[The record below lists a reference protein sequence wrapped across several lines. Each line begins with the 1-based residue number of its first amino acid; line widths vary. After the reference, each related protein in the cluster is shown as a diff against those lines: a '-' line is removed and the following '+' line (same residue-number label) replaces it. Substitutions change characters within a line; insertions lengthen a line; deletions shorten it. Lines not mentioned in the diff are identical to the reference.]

1 MLCNLDLIFNS
12 IIIKS
17 RFGRKKISIQ
27 TLAASVQASYLQL
40 VQSDA
45 PAGTFLLEHVIQ
57 EAGTFG
63 RLDITAVRMIVA
75 FRIEMEVS

>member
-1 MLCNLDLIFNS
+1 M
-12 IIIKS
+12 
-17 RFGRKKISIQ
+17 GRKKKSLSIQ
-27 TLAASVQASYLQL
+27 TLAARVQASYLQL

-63 RLDITAVRMIVA
+63 GLDITAVRMIVA
-75 FRIEMEVS
+75 FRIETEMA